1 MLKSKIEQ
9 LEELKRQVEK
19 EKEVIR
25 AKELVL
31 QSLLEELERLE
42 EEPMWNKNYQKS
54 GNLWDL
60 DFLFLNLFN
69 FSLKRCWQIHMI
81 LI

>member
-31 QSLLEELERLE
+31 QALLEELDRLKE
-42 EEPMWNKNYQKS
+42 ESM
-54 GNLWDL
+54 
-60 DFLFLNLFN
+60 
-69 FSLKRCWQIHMI
+69 
-81 LI
+81 